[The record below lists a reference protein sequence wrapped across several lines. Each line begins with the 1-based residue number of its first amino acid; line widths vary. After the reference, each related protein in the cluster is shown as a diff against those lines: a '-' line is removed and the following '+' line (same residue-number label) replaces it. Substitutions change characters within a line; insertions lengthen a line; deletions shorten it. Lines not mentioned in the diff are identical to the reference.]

1 MRWKGTGGRV
11 DLFGNSTSGTG
22 LTSLENSKS
31 NRYVHQRRPPV
42 YTRRTPEADFHAFCA
57 LYVLM

>member
-1 MRWKGTGGRV
+1 MRWKGTGGWV
-11 DLFGNSTSGTG
+11 DFFGNSTSGTG

-31 NRYVHQRRPPV
+31 NRYVHRRPPV

-57 LYVLM
+57 FYVLM